1 MEAASRPVLEPLA
14 DLPVE
19 EPLGGGHAT
28 SAPGAAGRA
37 AQDTNPSPSQAVAE
51 VDAAALAG
59 LDELLDPESLLGP
72 PPPLA
77 ETRLGASCVPSPAP
91 EPQIDPEDLLSAEL
105 LTGFD
110 LTARKPDDATPAN
123 AAAAGGAVSA
133 TSATNAAA
141 YLPELTLLLDE
152 PVSAA
157 EQAAPTAAA
166 VAATA
171 PTPTPV
177 PAAPIAAAPS
187 VSAAQA
193 ATAKATKVTASLAPA
208 PKSAK
213 SAMPSTKPSSPAAA
227 PPAARKSAPSGVAP
241 KPLAAKP
248 ALKSVPAR
256 KPAPT
261 TNPDGLALMPDPEP
275 APAPEPMAVE
285 MVLPVSTSAPPTV
298 SVAAATIPTVS
309 ATTSSAATASATAPT
324 STGTTV
330 ANAASASAAGAG
342 VASSANAAAA
352 NPAMDRDFIA
362 RNQIVERYLSGRL
375 PLKGATDF
383 ERFCKENPQ
392 MLDELGLPE
401 RVNAGLRLLEASGKP
416 EPWQEAAKP
425 FWSKPPITIGLAA
438 ATLVLGVALAVVAGQ
453 SAGKTDKIAK
463 LQKRVAEQPLDAATA
478 TQTFRVMPNRDGATN
493 TPAVTI
499 GGGAAVLADFKIDES
514 RSAYK
519 TFTVTIDRVD
529 QGRVGVIHNL
539 VKDSNGHLRLTL
551 NSSALGPGTY
561 QLTIQGLSW
570 RGDAEPDSWL
580 TIGIQR

>member
-1 MEAASRPVLEPLA
+1 MEAASRPVLEPLT

-19 EPLGGGHAT
+19 EPLGGGSAT
-28 SAPGAAGRA
+28 PAPGAAGRA
-37 AQDTNPSPSQAVAE
+37 AQHTNPSPSQAVAE

-77 ETRLGASCVPSPAP
+77 ETRLGASSMPNPAP
-91 EPQIDPEDLLSAEL
+91 ELQIDPEDLLSAEL

-110 LTARKPDDATPAN
+110 LTAHWPDDATPAN
-123 AAAAGGAVSA
+123 VAAAD
-133 TSATNAAA
+133 
-141 YLPELTLLLDE
+141 LPELSLLPDE

-157 EQAAPTAAA
+157 EQGAPTPAALASTPAPTAPRDPPPEPSA
-166 VAATA
+166 
-171 PTPTPV
+171 
-177 PAAPIAAAPS
+177 PAAPLAAAPS
-187 VSAAQA
+187 VSAAA
-193 ATAKATKVTASLAPA
+193 AKAAKVTASLAPA
-208 PKSAK
+208 AKPTKSAAP
-213 SAMPSTKPSSPAAA
+213 SAKPSSPAAA
-227 PPAARKSAPSGVAP
+227 PAAAAKKSVPAGVAA
-241 KPLAAKP
+241 KPQPAKP
-248 ALKSVPAR
+248 ALKSVPPS
-256 KPAPT
+256 KPAAPA
-261 TNPDGLALMPDPEP
+261 NPGGLALMPDPEP
-275 APAPEPMAVE
+275 APAPDPMPVE
-285 MVLPVSTSAPPTV
+285 MVLPVSTSAPTV
-298 SVAAATIPTVS
+298 TAAATTPTVS
-309 ATTSSAATASATAPT
+309 ATASAPAPT
-324 STGTTV
+324 SNGTTV
-330 ANAASASAAGAG
+330 ANVASASAAGAA

-392 MLDELGLPE
+392 VLDELGLPE

-425 FWSKPPITIGLAA
+425 FWTKPPITIGLAA
-438 ATLVLGVALAVVAGQ
+438 ATLVLSVALAVVAGQ